1 MKLLC
6 LLLLLVAY
14 VTVQGHWTEQS
25 HDEALS
31 ILPEE
36 VADPVTNVAL
46 KDSIQSALSGY
57 DIVRGA
63 PLNVYAGESPNFV
76 SVVCRPEVTKFLA
89 STISAD

>member
-57 DIVRGA
+57 DIVKGA
-63 PLNVYAGESPNFV
+63 PLNLGEYNALIIRNF
-76 SVVCRPEVTKFLA
+76 SILA
-89 STISAD
+89 RTLSF